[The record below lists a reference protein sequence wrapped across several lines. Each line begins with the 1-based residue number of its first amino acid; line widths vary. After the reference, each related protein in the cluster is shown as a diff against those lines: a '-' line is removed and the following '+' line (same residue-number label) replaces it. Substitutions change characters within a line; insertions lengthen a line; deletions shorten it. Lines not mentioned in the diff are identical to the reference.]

1 MTLSGKIITAV
12 ARALQRTV
20 IIVTIMCKG
29 DNDGNS
35 NNTITDREGDN
46 SSRYKNDNNGKNNH
60 FNGNNPPETLMKA
73 VIMTKR

>member
-1 MTLSGKIITAV
+1 
-12 ARALQRTV
+12 
-20 IIVTIMCKG
+20 MCKG

-46 SSRYKNDNNGKNNH
+46 SSRYKNDNGKNNH